1 LFWGIVGRSPQT
13 ALPGDE
19 GAGLLLRPF
28 RACPLRGF
36 TQGCASLHPRLRSCA
51 ASRLDGSG
59 YADSGRERAKSTVS
73 GLKNWSPGAKSPE
86 RGCCANSGLDSRN
99 RWGGSATIDSFR
111 MSVDLTDI
119 EARVLGA
126 LIEKEIT
133 TPDYYPLSLNA
144 LVNAC
149 NQKSNRDPVVAYDE
163 HVVRKAIG
171 ELQAQKLA
179 AVLTGRDHRVP
190 KYRHWAWE
198 TLGLG
203 NREMALLCV
212 MLLRGPQTPGELKGR
227 TERMHPFDDLESV
240 ESCLQRLV
248 DREAGALAAK
258 LPRQPGSRESR
269 YLHLLSGDAPPAAAA
284 SANAAAPAAIPADP
298 SRQVA
303 IGSSRDERIAS
314 LESKVIS
321 MEGKIDDLVAM
332 FDDFRK
338 QFE

>member
-1 LFWGIVGRSPQT
+1 
-13 ALPGDE
+13 
-19 GAGLLLRPF
+19 
-28 RACPLRGF
+28 
-36 TQGCASLHPRLRSCA
+36 
-51 ASRLDGSG
+51 
-59 YADSGRERAKSTVS
+59 
-73 GLKNWSPGAKSPE
+73 
-86 RGCCANSGLDSRN
+86 
-99 RWGGSATIDSFR
+99 

-163 HVVRKAIG
+163 HIVRKAIG

-212 MLLRGPQTPGELKGR
+212 LLLRGPQPPGELKGR
-227 TERMHPFDDLESV
+227 TERMYQFDDLESV
-240 ESCLQRLV
+240 ESCLQRLA

-269 YLHLLSGDAPPAAAA
+269 YLHLLSGDAPPAATV
-284 SANAAAPAAIPADP
+284 SAAIPADP

-303 IGSSRDERIAS
+303 RGSSRDERIAS

-321 MEGKIDDLVAM
+321 MEGKIDDLTSM
-332 FDDFRK
+332 FDEFRK
-338 QFE
+338 